1 MRKII
6 YLAGL
11 LLLASCSVPKT
22 QSTPDITMKDSKLN
36 TRNLV
41 AVLGETKI
49 QSKEFTINRAVIN
62 GNQLEMEVSY
72 LGTCQAHEFI
82 FTGSTMISKSFPP
95 IRSVKL
101 VHYGK
106 EDTCKEQVVEV
117 LKIDISA
124 LAYKPEDGSQIKLNL
139 EGWSEQLM
147 YTYSAKNTPKKVQ
160 QRLDSKGLQ
169 VEKKK

>member
-1 MRKII
+1 MRKFIFI
-6 YLAGL
+6 SAL
-11 LLLASCSVPKT
+11 LIVASCSVSNNDVIENVTINEK
-22 QSTPDITMKDSKLN
+22 KVN
-36 TRNLV
+36 TRNMV
-41 AVLGETKI
+41 AILGETKI
-49 QSKEFTINRAVIN
+49 QSKEFTIKNAVVN
-62 GNQLEMEVSY
+62 GNILEIEVSY
-72 LGTCQAHEFI
+72 YGSCQAHDFI
-82 FTGSTMISKSFPP
+82 CTGSTIISKSFPP

-117 LKIDISA
+117 LKIDITA

-147 YTYSAKNTPKKVQ
+147 YTYSAKNAPKKVQ

>member
-11 LLLASCSVPKT
+11 LMLASCSVPKT

-62 GNQLEMEVSY
+62 GNQVKMKVSY
-72 LGTCQAHEFI
+72 LGTC
-82 FTGSTMISKSFPP
+82 
-95 IRSVKL
+95 
-101 VHYGK
+101 
-106 EDTCKEQVVEV
+106 
-117 LKIDISA
+117 
-124 LAYKPEDGSQIKLNL
+124 
-139 EGWSEQLM
+139 
-147 YTYSAKNTPKKVQ
+147 
-160 QRLDSKGLQ
+160 
-169 VEKKK
+169 